1 MDALSALLG
10 YLPSVVFGL
19 GTVVTVL
26 AVRRAPAGTE
36 DEEGFH
42 YRPRAGLSLDARQQR
57 SADPLPPMGARV
69 A

>member
-1 MDALSALLG
+1 MDALTALLW

-42 YRPRAGLSLDARQQR
+42 YRPRAGVSLDARQQR
-57 SADPLPPMGARV
+57 SADTVPPMETRLA
-69 A
+69 